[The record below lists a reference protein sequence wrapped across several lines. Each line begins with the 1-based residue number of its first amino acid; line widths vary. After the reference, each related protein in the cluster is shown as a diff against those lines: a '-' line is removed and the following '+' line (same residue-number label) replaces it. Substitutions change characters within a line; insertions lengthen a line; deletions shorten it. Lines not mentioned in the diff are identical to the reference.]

1 MSVDLKRTVEALL
14 FAAPEPLALSRLQ
27 AILPAVERR
36 ALQAILGELAA
47 DYDAAGHAFELSELG
62 GGWRIVTRP
71 EYAARIEELLRG
83 QRRVRLTRASLETL
97 AVVSYRQPCT
107 RVDVE
112 AVRGVNCGGSLATL
126 MERGLLR
133 ITGRAETLG
142 RPLLYGTTAEFL
154 AFLGVNSLDE
164 LPRLAEIE
172 ALLAPADA
180 EGESPV
186 PAGERRERLLEGVD
200 LLETLLGERALADA
214 EPELAAAAAVW
225 RSSLDGAEGDG
236 EGDGEALAAE
246 EPLAHRAA
254 LDAALAAERA
264 LLAEAADALGDLE
277 APALEPATLLADAA
291 DAERERGREDEDAE
305 DAADREPALA
315 RIARALAQP
324 AGAGE
329 AQAAGG
335 ED

>member
-14 FAAPEPLALSRLQ
+14 FAAPEPLSLSRLQ
-27 AILPAVERR
+27 AILPDVERR
-36 ALQAILGELAA
+36 ALPALLAELAA
-47 DYDAAGHAFELSELG
+47 DYDAGGHAFQLAELG

-71 EYAARIEELLRG
+71 AHAARIEELLRG

-97 AVVSYRQPCT
+97 AVVAYRQPCT

-126 MERGLLR
+126 IERGLLR

-142 RPLLYGTTAEFL
+142 RPLLYGTTPEFL
-154 AFLGVNSLDE
+154 GFLGVNGLDE

-186 PAGERRERLLEGVD
+186 PAGERRERLLDGVD
-200 LLETLLGERALADA
+200 ALETLLAERALADG
-214 EPELAAAAAVW
+214 EPELAAAAAAW
-225 RSSLDGAEGDG
+225 RASLAGGGDAGADA
-236 EGDGEALAAE
+236 EALGAE

-264 LLAEAADALGDLE
+264 LLAEAADALS
-277 APALEPATLLADAA
+277 ALDAEPPLAADDAA
-291 DAERERGREDEDAE
+291 E
-305 DAADREPALA
+305 DREPALA
-315 RIARALAQP
+315 RIARALVPPAP
-324 AGAGE
+324 AGANAPAAADAAWAAE
-329 AQAAGG
+329 AGG